1 MPFTHVAK
9 YQARIAA
16 RDIAG
21 ERVAARYDAIPR
33 VTFSD
38 PELAAVGMTERQARE
53 QHVDVASACVDLS
66 EAIARPSTYEREPR
80 GQLGLV
86 ADRHRGVLVGAWAAA
101 PLASEWIHQAALA
114 IRAKVPV
121 RVLRETVAQF
131 RTFSEAYF
139 VAVEKL
145 APQLISAERRGRARR
160 TASPRA
166 RREPAPAASVG
177 PAPAASREPAPAAS
191 PEPTPARLDAHSSA
205 AAPEPADER
214 GDEHSSTPEREPSR
228 A

>member
-1 MPFTHVAK
+1 
-9 YQARIAA
+9 
-16 RDIAG
+16 
-21 ERVAARYDAIPR
+21 
-33 VTFSD
+33 
-38 PELAAVGMTERQARE
+38 
-53 QHVDVASACVDLS
+53 
-66 EAIARPSTYEREPR
+66 
-80 GQLGLV
+80 
-86 ADRHRGVLVGAWAAA
+86 VLVGAWAAA

-131 RTFSEAYF
+131 PTFSEAYF